1 MKMKKEGAAAAGGE
15 RRIIALWG
23 PHGSGKTLL
32 AARLAA
38 SLASVPGVQVTV
50 LMCDRTVPALPVL
63 FPEAGERELPSVG
76 AALSAADIDE
86 DTVLSSAVVCRKYPD
101 LLFFGYSV
109 GENGFSYPSVS
120 EGRATLFIRRL
131 SLLCDYLIADCVPEA
146 QSDPLSSAAMKCA
159 DRVIRLY
166 TPDMAS
172 FAFYDSQL
180 PLYSGD
186 VWGAENHLRVQ
197 NQTTG
202 EIYLPADESRSHMTR
217 CAVSVPFSR
226 QLKLAASGG
235 YLLTSPAGR
244 AFDSALSKLKKA
256 LLSEGSLFPSDE
268 TENGGQPADADDGN
282 DGVIPETEVGYGGG
296 DVF

>member
-1 MKMKKEGAAAAGGE
+1 MKKKREGSVAAGGE

-38 SLASVPGVQVTV
+38 SLASVPGVQVSV
-50 LMCDRTVPALPVL
+50 LLCDRTVPALPVL
-63 FPEAGERELPSVG
+63 FPEARERELPSVG

-86 DTVLSSAVVCRKYPD
+86 ETVLSSAVVCRKCPD
-101 LLFFGYSV
+101 LLFFGYTV
-109 GENGFSYPSVS
+109 GENGFSYPSFS

-159 DRVIRLY
+159 DSVIRLY
-166 TPDMAS
+166 CPDMAS

-180 PLYSGD
+180 PLYAGD
-186 VWGAENHLRVQ
+186 VWCAENHLRVQ

-202 EIYLPADESRSHMTR
+202 EIYLPVDESRSHMTR

-226 QLKLAASGG
+226 QLKFAASGG
-235 YLLTSPAGR
+235 DLLTAPAGR
-244 AFDSALSKLKKA
+244 AFDSALSKLEKA
-256 LLSEGSLFPSDE
+256 LHSEGSLSLSDA
-268 TENGGQPADADDGN
+268 TDGGGRPADADAGLDGT
-282 DGVIPETEVGYGGG
+282 DPGTEVGYGGG
-296 DVF
+296 NVF